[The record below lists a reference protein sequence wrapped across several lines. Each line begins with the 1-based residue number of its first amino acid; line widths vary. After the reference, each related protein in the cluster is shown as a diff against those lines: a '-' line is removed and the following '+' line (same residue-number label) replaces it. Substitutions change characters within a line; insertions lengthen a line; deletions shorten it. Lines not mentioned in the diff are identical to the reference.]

1 MNQFS
6 NSRAGLFNATARA
19 YGARNG
25 DRPADGPPVRQPDDA
40 PQRTAIAAAKRGEW
54 DGIHYLY
61 ARHADDVFSCVLS
74 IVREHDEA
82 EDITQN
88 VFRELVSEIDNY
100 EERSM
105 PFATWITRVARS
117 ATVSPAREEQR

>member
-1 MNQFS
+1 MNRFS
-6 NSRAGLFNATARA
+6 NPSAGHFNGTARA

-25 DRPADGPPVRQPDDA
+25 DRRDDRPVGEAEDA
-40 PQRTAIAAAKRGEW
+40 GERTAIAAAKRGEW

-61 ARHADDVFSCVLS
+61 ARHADDVFSHVLS
-74 IVREHDEA
+74 IVRDRAEA

-88 VFRELVSEIDNY
+88 TFLKLVSEITGY

-105 PFATWITRVARS
+105 PFAAWIRCVAGD
-117 ATVSPAREEQR
+117 ATPRPASQDRR